1 MLVRRAEAID
11 AAEALHDAHR
21 VPVHVVIDH
30 AIAVL
35 EVLPLRNTIRRDDNI
50 YLALPLG
57 KSDGFLRTRR
67 ETAEDILE
75 ATARPPLP
83 SDAVAGARHLGAR
96 QAMGPE
102 QIRRQLVVQVGRG
115 VGEGAEN
122 KYFSVTRIDLARSG
136 LLRDQCPQLA
146 ELGIPIGGHRAGI
159 TDELIEDLDVA

>member
-1 MLVRRAEAID
+1 MLVHRTQAVD

-35 EVLPLRNTIRRDDNI
+35 EVLPLRNAIRCEDNI
-50 YLALPLG
+50 DLALTVRE
-57 KSDGFLRTRR
+57 SIGFLRTWR

-102 QIRRQLVVQVGRG
+102 QIRCQLVVQVGRG
-115 VGEGAEN
+115 VSEGAEN
-122 KYFSVTRIDLARSG
+122 EYFSVTRINLSSSG
-136 LLRDQCPQLA
+136 LLRDQRPQLA
-146 ELGIPIGGHRAGI
+146 ELGIPIGGHRAGV
-159 TDELIEDLDVA
+159 TDELVEDLDVA